1 MHMISGLRKS
11 AVALAAGAGL
21 FLAASQ
27 AQAVIVW
34 SGVVNLAIPATT
46 NGLYL
51 NVLTGANNLP
61 GGTVGGTVPGW
72 DINPWGTP
80 GLGFFNPTTPAGGVY
95 VLSAP
100 ATVANL
106 AFATPISGAST
117 FGAGATANVAQW
129 TLNSSSNYFGFRF
142 FNEGGGTVH
151 YGWAQLNFGATIA
164 DRTLVS
170 YAFESSPL
178 TAIPAG
184 VIPEPGTYALM
195 GLGLAGLLLATRRRK
210 QA

>member
-1 MHMISGLRKS
+1 MNMISGLRQS
-11 AVALAAGAGL
+11 TVVLAAGVGL

-34 SGVVNLAIPATT
+34 SGNVNLAIPATT

-61 GGTVGGTVPGW
+61 GGTGGATVPGW

-95 VLSAP
+95 VLSAA
-100 ATVANL
+100 ATAANL
-106 AFATPISGAST
+106 AVGTSISGAST
-117 FGAGATANVAQW
+117 FGAGSTANVAQW
-129 TLNSSSNYFGFRF
+129 TLNSSNNYFGFRF
-142 FNEGGGTVH
+142 LNEGGGTVH
-151 YGWAQLNFGATIA
+151 YGWARLAFGATVA
-164 DRTLVS
+164 ERSLVS

-195 GLGLAGLLLATRRRK
+195 GLGLAGLLFAVRRRK
-210 QA
+210 QV